1 MGMPFCFGQVLLLFW
16 CHCICHFYSLIKQ
29 QPGWIV
35 ASTRWQCLTVC
46 WALLLV
52 ALSVCRFL
60 CLVLYNWSHRWGIC
74 FKPVMRLWCSLP
86 KVARVVQ
93 WMKSSSISYSKVEF
107 PICTALSSLSK
118 ASTKFCMWPSSGI
131 LLISMGV
138 VPCFFEVWNF
148 FGCTADCWTPVLR
161 LSRPGAALTTL
172 KPAQCIETF

>member
-1 MGMPFCFGQVLLLFW
+1 MPLYMPLLLPDKAAAW
-16 CHCICHFYSLIKQ
+16 MNCCQYSMTVPNSLLSL
-29 QPGWIV
+29 
-35 ASTRWQCLTVC
+35 ASGCSERLQVP
-46 WALLLV
+46 
-52 ALSVCRFL
+52 L
-60 CLVLYNWSHRWGIC
+60 CLSYITEVIAEEFALNQSCVFDVL
-74 FKPVMRLWCSLP
+74 FP

-93 WMKSSSISYSKVEF
+93 WMKSCSISYSKVEF

-131 LLISMGV
+131 LLKSMGV

>member
-1 MGMPFCFGQVLLLFW
+1 MGMSFCFGQVLLLFW
-16 CHCICHFYSLIKQ
+16 CHCICHFYSLIK
-29 QPGWIV
+29 PGWIV
-35 ASTRWQCLTVC
+35 ASTRWHSVYQSVEPCFWLL
-46 WALLLV
+46 WAS
-52 ALSVCRFL
+52 AGSSV
-60 CLVLYNWSHRWGIC
+60 LVLYNWSHRWGIC

-93 WMKSSSISYSKVEF
+93 WMKSCSISYSKVEF